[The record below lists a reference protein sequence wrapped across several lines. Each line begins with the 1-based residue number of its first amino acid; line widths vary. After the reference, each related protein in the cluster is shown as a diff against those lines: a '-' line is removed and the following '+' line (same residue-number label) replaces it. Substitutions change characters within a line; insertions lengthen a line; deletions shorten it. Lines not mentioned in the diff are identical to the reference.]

1 MDRQVQQEINEI
13 IKELKTHF
21 QSEHN
26 QNDVSLYEFSY
37 DKNLILRDHRY
48 LNQILGYAN
57 KGKNL
62 LLPTVIDLSDTLI
75 KLHKAL
81 TLDIDELLGLKS
93 LILACEDIMDKFVKE
108 NDFPDL
114 QNQALDIEDMPD
126 LLRLLD
132 LSFGPDGEVLDSAS
146 SKLAS
151 IRSEFRG
158 LVSEESRL
166 IQRISN
172 KYKSSLE
179 ISQPV
184 IKNGIQ
190 TLAVTASKKNQV
202 PGMVVDRS
210 KSGETLFVIPYE
222 LLEFENKKEKLL
234 NDEKAEIARILDGFS
249 KMFFQRVDAVDK
261 NYYIYNLL
269 DGYIGKVEF
278 GLTYDGVVANIKE
291 DTLSLQ
297 GLIHPLIPLDRAV
310 DNDLK
315 LGDLEPRVLIIS
327 GPNAG
332 GKSVLMKAVALAAIM
347 NQMGLMVA
355 CHKEATMKI
364 FDEVDILTGDSE
376 SLSGNLSSFSGHLLG
391 LKNMYENASGN
402 SLVLVDEI
410 GQGTAPSDGEAIGHA
425 FIEHMLNQG
434 TFGVFTTHYDGLKK
448 YAISEEKIL
457 SGAME
462 FSEKTLTPTFKFI
475 PGAVGNS
482 YAFEVASKNGL
493 PNELIESAR
502 IYRDS
507 QKQFDVEKLTAEL
520 NAKIKQTDALQKKLD
535 DKLNNVKQLEEK
547 RQNAIKALA
556 DEKENIKKR
565 ADRKVDEY
573 AQERLDQLDKLWS
586 EGKKA
591 DIGFNE
597 KSKIKGE
604 IRKVTS
610 SADQSDNEFHKHI
623 SKPEEV
629 QPGDIVSYGSM
640 IGRLVSAN
648 KNKAKFYYNG
658 MTMTVNLSDLVKSSA
673 SKLPMSRT
681 VSNLDNSIM
690 NRAKGV
696 STKLNII
703 GMTVSEATPEVD
715 KFLDNAEL
723 CHLSSVIIIHGMG
736 TFALRNGIWAHLKKL
751 NYVKSFREGGEGEG
765 GLGATVVYLK

>member
-75 KLHKAL
+75 KFHKAL

-291 DTLSLQ
+291 DTLSLE

-493 PNELIESAR
+493 PNELIESAK

-586 EGKKA
+586 DGKKA

-610 SADQSDNEFHKHI
+610 SADQSDNESHKHI

-629 QPGDIVSYGSM
+629 HPGDIVSYGSM

-696 STKLNII
+696 STKLNVI

>member
-26 QNDVSLYEFSY
+26 QNDASLYEFSY

-291 DTLSLQ
+291 DTLSLE

-493 PNELIESAR
+493 PNELIESAK

-629 QPGDIVSYGSM
+629 HPGDIVSYGSM

-690 NRAKGV
+690 NRAKGA
-696 STKLNII
+696 STKLNVI

>member
-26 QNDVSLYEFSY
+26 QNDVSLYEFGY

-179 ISQPV
+179 ISQAV

-291 DTLSLQ
+291 DTLSLE

-493 PNELIESAR
+493 PNELIESAK

-586 EGKKA
+586 DGKKA

-629 QPGDIVSYGSM
+629 HPGDIVSYGSM

-696 STKLNII
+696 STKLNVI

>member
-26 QNDVSLYEFSY
+26 QNDALLYEFSY

-146 SKLAS
+146 SKLTS

-291 DTLSLQ
+291 DTLSLE

-493 PNELIESAR
+493 PNELIESAK

-586 EGKKA
+586 DGKKA

-696 STKLNII
+696 STKLNVI

>member
-158 LVSEESRL
+158 LVSEEFRL

-291 DTLSLQ
+291 DTLSLE

-493 PNELIESAR
+493 PNELIESAK

-586 EGKKA
+586 DGKKA

-629 QPGDIVSYGSM
+629 HPGDIVSYGSM

-696 STKLNII
+696 STKLNVI

>member
-108 NDFPDL
+108 NDFSVL

-291 DTLSLQ
+291 DTLSLE

-493 PNELIESAR
+493 PNELIESAK

-586 EGKKA
+586 DGKKA

-629 QPGDIVSYGSM
+629 HPGDIVSYGSM

-690 NRAKGV
+690 NRVKGV
-696 STKLNII
+696 STKLNVI

>member
-291 DTLSLQ
+291 DTLSLE

-493 PNELIESAR
+493 PNELIESAK

-520 NAKIKQTDALQKKLD
+520 NAKIKQTDVLQKKLD

-586 EGKKA
+586 DGKKA

-629 QPGDIVSYGSM
+629 HPGDIVSYGSM

-696 STKLNII
+696 STKLNVI

>member
-62 LLPTVIDLSDTLI
+62 LLPTVIDLSDTLN

-146 SKLAS
+146 SRLSS

-291 DTLSLQ
+291 DTLSLE

-493 PNELIESAR
+493 PNELIESAK

-573 AQERLDQLDKLWS
+573 AQERLERLDKLWS

-723 CHLSSVIIIHGMG
+723 CHFSSVIIIHGMG

>member
-146 SKLAS
+146 SKVAS

-158 LVSEESRL
+158 LVSEEYRL

-291 DTLSLQ
+291 DTLSLE

-462 FSEKTLTPTFKFI
+462 FSKKTLTPTFKFI

-493 PNELIESAR
+493 PNELIESAK

-586 EGKKA
+586 DGKKA
-591 DIGFNE
+591 YIGFNE

-629 QPGDIVSYGSM
+629 HPGDIVSYGSM

-696 STKLNII
+696 STKLNVI

>member
-132 LSFGPDGEVLDSAS
+132 LSFGLDGEVLDSAS
-146 SKLAS
+146 SKLS
-151 IRSEFRG
+151 FIRSEFRG

-291 DTLSLQ
+291 HTLSLE

-462 FSEKTLTPTFKFI
+462 FSEKALTPTFKFI

-482 YAFEVASKNGL
+482 YAFEVASKNEL
-493 PNELIESAR
+493 PNELIESAK

-586 EGKKA
+586 DGKKA

-629 QPGDIVSYGSM
+629 HPGDIVSYGSM

-696 STKLNII
+696 STKLNVI

>member
-291 DTLSLQ
+291 DTLSLE

-493 PNELIESAR
+493 PNELIESAK

-573 AQERLDQLDKLWS
+573 AQKRLDRLDKLWS

-629 QPGDIVSYGSM
+629 HPGDIVSYGSM

>member
-114 QNQALDIEDMPD
+114 QNQVLDIEDMPD

-291 DTLSLQ
+291 DTLSLE

-315 LGDLEPRVLIIS
+315 LGDLGPRVLIIS

-493 PNELIESAR
+493 PNELIESAK

-535 DKLNNVKQLEEK
+535 DKLNNVKHLEEK

-586 EGKKA
+586 DGKKA

-629 QPGDIVSYGSM
+629 HPGDIVSYGSM

-696 STKLNII
+696 STKLNVI

>member
-1 MDRQVQQEINEI
+1 
-13 IKELKTHF
+13 
-21 QSEHN
+21 
-26 QNDVSLYEFSY
+26 
-37 DKNLILRDHRY
+37 
-48 LNQILGYAN
+48 
-57 KGKNL
+57 
-62 LLPTVIDLSDTLI
+62 
-75 KLHKAL
+75 
-81 TLDIDELLGLKS
+81 
-93 LILACEDIMDKFVKE
+93 
-108 NDFPDL
+108 
-114 QNQALDIEDMPD
+114 
-126 LLRLLD
+126 
-132 LSFGPDGEVLDSAS
+132 
-146 SKLAS
+146 
-151 IRSEFRG
+151 
-158 LVSEESRL
+158 
-166 IQRISN
+166 
-172 KYKSSLE
+172 
-179 ISQPV
+179 
-184 IKNGIQ
+184 
-190 TLAVTASKKNQV
+190 
-202 PGMVVDRS
+202 
-210 KSGETLFVIPYE
+210 
-222 LLEFENKKEKLL
+222 
-234 NDEKAEIARILDGFS
+234 
-249 KMFFQRVDAVDK
+249 
-261 NYYIYNLL
+261 
-269 DGYIGKVEF
+269 
-278 GLTYDGVVANIKE
+278 
-291 DTLSLQ
+291 
-297 GLIHPLIPLDRAV
+297 
-310 DNDLK
+310 
-315 LGDLEPRVLIIS
+315 
-327 GPNAG
+327 
-332 GKSVLMKAVALAAIM
+332 
-347 NQMGLMVA
+347 
-355 CHKEATMKI
+355 
-364 FDEVDILTGDSE
+364 
-376 SLSGNLSSFSGHLLG
+376 
-391 LKNMYENASGN
+391 
-402 SLVLVDEI
+402 
-410 GQGTAPSDGEAIGHA
+410 
-425 FIEHMLNQG
+425 MLNQG

-493 PNELIESAR
+493 PKELIESAK

-629 QPGDIVSYGSM
+629 KPGDIVSYGSM

>member
-13 IKELKTHF
+13 IKELKTYF

-26 QNDVSLYEFSY
+26 QNDASLYEFSY

-278 GLTYDGVVANIKE
+278 GLTSDGVVANIKE
-291 DTLSLQ
+291 DTLSLE

-315 LGDLEPRVLIIS
+315 LGDLGPRVLIIS

-493 PNELIESAR
+493 PNELIESAK

-586 EGKKA
+586 DGKKA

-629 QPGDIVSYGSM
+629 HPGDIVSYGSM

-696 STKLNII
+696 STKLNVI

-723 CHLSSVIIIHGMG
+723 CHLSFVIIIHGMG

>member
-26 QNDVSLYEFSY
+26 QNDASLYEFSY

-291 DTLSLQ
+291 DTLSLE

-493 PNELIESAR
+493 PNELIESAK

-586 EGKKA
+586 DGKKA

-629 QPGDIVSYGSM
+629 HPGDIVSYGSM

-696 STKLNII
+696 STKLNVI

>member
-26 QNDVSLYEFSY
+26 QNDASLYEFSY

-146 SKLAS
+146 SKLTS

-291 DTLSLQ
+291 DTLSLE
-297 GLIHPLIPLDRAV
+297 GLIHPLISLDRAV

-493 PNELIESAR
+493 PNELIEFAK

-586 EGKKA
+586 DGKKA

-629 QPGDIVSYGSM
+629 HPGDIVSYGSM

-696 STKLNII
+696 STKLNVI

>member
-1 MDRQVQQEINEI
+1 M
-13 IKELKTHF
+13 
-21 QSEHN
+21 
-26 QNDVSLYEFSY
+26 
-37 DKNLILRDHRY
+37 
-48 LNQILGYAN
+48 
-57 KGKNL
+57 
-62 LLPTVIDLSDTLI
+62 
-75 KLHKAL
+75 
-81 TLDIDELLGLKS
+81 
-93 LILACEDIMDKFVKE
+93 
-108 NDFPDL
+108 
-114 QNQALDIEDMPD
+114 
-126 LLRLLD
+126 
-132 LSFGPDGEVLDSAS
+132 
-146 SKLAS
+146 
-151 IRSEFRG
+151 
-158 LVSEESRL
+158 
-166 IQRISN
+166 
-172 KYKSSLE
+172 SLE
-179 ISQPV
+179 
-184 IKNGIQ
+184 
-190 TLAVTASKKNQV
+190 
-202 PGMVVDRS
+202 
-210 KSGETLFVIPYE
+210 
-222 LLEFENKKEKLL
+222 
-234 NDEKAEIARILDGFS
+234 
-249 KMFFQRVDAVDK
+249 
-261 NYYIYNLL
+261 
-269 DGYIGKVEF
+269 
-278 GLTYDGVVANIKE
+278 
-291 DTLSLQ
+291 

-493 PNELIESAR
+493 PNELIESAK

-586 EGKKA
+586 DGKKA

-629 QPGDIVSYGSM
+629 HPGDIVSYGSM

-696 STKLNII
+696 STKLNVI

-723 CHLSSVIIIHGMG
+723 CHLSSAIIIHGMG

>member
-291 DTLSLQ
+291 DTLSLE
-297 GLIHPLIPLDRAV
+297 GLIHPLILLDRAV

-493 PNELIESAR
+493 PNELIESAK

-586 EGKKA
+586 DGKKA

-629 QPGDIVSYGSM
+629 HPGDIVSYGSM

-696 STKLNII
+696 STKLNVI

>member
-132 LSFGPDGEVLDSAS
+132 LSFGPAGEVLDSAS
-146 SKLAS
+146 SKLTS

-234 NDEKAEIARILDGFS
+234 NDEKAEIASILDGFS

-291 DTLSLQ
+291 DTLSLE

-493 PNELIESAR
+493 PNELIESAK

-586 EGKKA
+586 DGKKA

-629 QPGDIVSYGSM
+629 HPGDIVSYGSM

-690 NRAKGV
+690 NRVKGV
-696 STKLNII
+696 STKLNVI

>member
-132 LSFGPDGEVLDSAS
+132 LSFGPAGEVLDSAS
-146 SKLAS
+146 SKLTS

-291 DTLSLQ
+291 DTLSLE

-493 PNELIESAR
+493 PNELIESAK

-586 EGKKA
+586 DGKKA

-629 QPGDIVSYGSM
+629 HPGDIVSYGSM

-690 NRAKGV
+690 NRVKGV
-696 STKLNII
+696 STKLNVI

>member
-108 NDFPDL
+108 NDFPNL

-291 DTLSLQ
+291 DTLSLE

-493 PNELIESAR
+493 PNELIESAK

-586 EGKKA
+586 DGKKA

-629 QPGDIVSYGSM
+629 HPGDIVSYGSM

-690 NRAKGV
+690 NRVKGV
-696 STKLNII
+696 STKLNVI